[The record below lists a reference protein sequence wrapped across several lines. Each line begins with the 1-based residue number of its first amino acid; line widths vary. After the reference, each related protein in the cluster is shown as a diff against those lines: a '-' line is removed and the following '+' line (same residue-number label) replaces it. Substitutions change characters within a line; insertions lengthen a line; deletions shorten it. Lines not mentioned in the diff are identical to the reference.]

1 MRALQPQRLEPCYCF
16 MRMGQGCEGGFSP
29 KFISLAV
36 VDLAVPSLFATSEG
50 DPAFST
56 KISEA
61 LITVFYI
68 TLTNCILT
76 GLGTL

>member
-1 MRALQPQRLEPCYCF
+1 
-16 MRMGQGCEGGFSP
+16 MGQGCEGEFSP

-50 DPAFST
+50 DPTFST

-68 TLTNCILT
+68 TLTNCMLT